1 MAGVATPEMIVSAAI
16 WITVL
21 TSAAGQRPTGN
32 VSKALTSL
40 SSSSSS
46 LGSAAIDPLQAP
58 TAFSGCPRACF
69 CNTPSRIVYC
79 SRRGLSSIP
88 DGISADSL
96 QLNLN
101 GNAFESTTIVRR
113 NLSRYIS
120 LEHLY
125 LSECGLE
132 SIEVGAFTD
141 LVGLRWLD
149 LSNNRL
155 RAIDADA
162 FSGLRL
168 QHLFLNGNRNVR
180 IGPDSFAGLETV
192 GLYLHDCSL
201 SSVDPATLGR
211 LNSTLK
217 YLWLNGNELE
227 RVDAQLAS
235 VFGGLMHLRLGSNPL
250 RCDCSAGWLKKFY
263 DRSPE
268 VFKGA
273 VPPTCLTP
281 RSLKGRHFN
290 ELTESELRCQVR
302 GLLETPYNCLMRAA
316 WCTKL

>member
-1 MAGVATPEMIVSAAI
+1 MIPNLATCAFLWIAAI
-16 WITVL
+16 T
-21 TSAAGQRPTGN
+21 
-32 VSKALTSL
+32 
-40 SSSSSS
+40 SSSAQRSI
-46 LGSAAIDPLQAP
+46 GSASKSSPSNPAS
-58 TAFSGCPRACF
+58 SGVDQTVQSAMALECPRVCF
-69 CNTPSRIVYC
+69 CNSPSKIVYC
-79 SRRGLSSIP
+79 SRRGLTSIP
-88 DGISADSL
+88 EGISSDSL

-101 GNAFESTTIVRR
+101 GNAFDSSSIVRQ
-113 NLSRYIS
+113 NLSRYIR

-132 SIEVGAFTD
+132 TIEVGAFVD
-141 LVGLRWLD
+141 LVDLRWLD

-155 RAIDADA
+155 RSIEADA

-168 QHLFLNGNRNVR
+168 QHLFINGNRNMR
-180 IGPDSFAGLETV
+180 IGSDSFAGLETV

-201 SSVDPATLGR
+201 STVDSTTLGR
-211 LNSTLK
+211 LNVTLR
-217 YLWLNGNELE
+217 YLWLNGNELD
-227 RVDAQLAS
+227 RLDPRLAT

-250 RCDCSAGWLKKFY
+250 RCDCSAGWLKRFY

-290 ELTESELRCQVR
+290 ELAENELRCQVSSSR
-302 GLLETPYNCLMRAA
+302 LI
-316 WCTKL
+316 K